1 MLSSSDFTQRCADA
15 MVCTP
20 IAAASCL
27 ITLATKEFDNNMK
40 LIVLYRLDGAACS
53 GQSYYGRTASS
64 FKVTSYV
71 QSYLPYILTSVH
83 SSTAL
88 IWKYDGK
95 L

>member
-1 MLSSSDFTQRCADA
+1 

-27 ITLATKEFDNNMK
+27 ITLATKEFDNNVK
-40 LIVLYRLDGAACS
+40 LIVLYRLDGATACS

-71 QSYLPYILTSVH
+71 QSYLPYILTSVR
-83 SSTAL
+83 SSTVL
-88 IWKYDGK
+88 IWKYDRK